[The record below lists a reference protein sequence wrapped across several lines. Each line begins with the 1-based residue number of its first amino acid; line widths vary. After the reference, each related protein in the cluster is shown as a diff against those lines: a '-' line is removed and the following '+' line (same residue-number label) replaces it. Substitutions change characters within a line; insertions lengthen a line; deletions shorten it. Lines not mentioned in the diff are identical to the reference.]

1 MKTKYASAF
10 KAKVA
15 IEAIKAEKTSSELA
29 TQYQVHPEQIRQWKG
44 IASKGIEDLFVGRRQ
59 KADKEKDELIDELYR
74 QVGQLKMELDW
85 LKKKMGTKG

>member
-44 IASKGIEDLFVGRRQ
+44 IEELFIGRRQ

-74 QVGQLKMELDW
+74 QVGQLKIELDW
-85 LKKKMGTKG
+85 